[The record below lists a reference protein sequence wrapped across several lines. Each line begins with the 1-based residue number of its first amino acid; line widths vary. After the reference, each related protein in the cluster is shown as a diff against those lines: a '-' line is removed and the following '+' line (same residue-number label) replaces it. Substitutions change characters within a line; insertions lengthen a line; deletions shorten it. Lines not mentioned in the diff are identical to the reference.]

1 MSKYVEFTYCEL
13 PETPRDFD
21 EKKFKAGDPEQI
33 KLYKDS
39 KVPRRKKTL
48 TYEQIDEDDSLN
60 YARVVPDGCMF
71 IDFDNSKEA
80 EEMYEIILHSGLRC
94 LILET
99 IKGYHFL
106 FRVPDFYKKEMTG
119 ATNWFGYKF
128 DTKGPGAVQIVRVCG
143 MDRDERCSWEI
154 SELVRPKAIDIE
166 TLDVLPYWLW
176 GKLKDT
182 DLHKKGKPG
191 ESEYTLKDTPFT
203 QLMEMREGGRHDHI
217 VSRCSFFALSN
228 GFYIDEFKDI
238 INAIHDRY
246 LAKHG
251 TPMSEAD
258 LFGDLDKRWAEYE
271 ATMTSSGYEYVEK
284 DRHWKKVK
292 SKKEEKIDERRAA
305 EYVFKQLDCYVTNKN
320 SDGTFSKILHRYKDG
335 DYNYRY
341 DLPERRKILREFSD
355 QNFKEQFFKE
365 VEAQLMLLCI
375 DNKKYIKRSNA
386 YVIVNNK
393 VLSCISPE
401 AFDFSWLADK
411 SPTDVVLPWNWY
423 PEEWVEEHK
432 EDLGGIIIKFIKE
445 LARDYTGVTHPEV
458 ERWLWVIAG
467 AAMIPQNEL
476 QKIIVLS
483 GGGSNG
489 KSIYTSLIRFCL
501 GEGMFNLAKIFDN
514 SPQDGFWGAHLDE
527 GILCV
532 VDDMP
537 EHYAR
542 DTFSYLKGAITG
554 SDTVEIN
561 EKFKPKKTISIL
573 PQIIACTNHDFEL
586 YDKSEGMRRR
596 VKVLP
601 TEYEIPVDKRD
612 GLKQFELVLN
622 TMDKDEIAKYRLEQ
636 GGGSDD
642 EGEIIIKM
650 RPRERGV
657 LESMKNGSL
666 AWFANKARYEYM
678 KALSIGF
685 ALDDSKGMTEK
696 FEDTFSGGFDAE
708 LEEFLE
714 WYATEKK
721 VSIWT
726 KELYSEYQEWHNE
739 MATGEMLMKEK
750 AFSMRLGKA
759 IDKLTK
765 KGLKL
770 SMRKVLND
778 KRMSLNKL
786 FIGEDAEAD
795 VEGGK

>member
-1 MSKYVEFTYCEL
+1 
-13 PETPRDFD
+13 
-21 EKKFKAGDPEQI
+21 
-33 KLYKDS
+33 
-39 KVPRRKKTL
+39 
-48 TYEQIDEDDSLN
+48 
-60 YARVVPDGCMF
+60 
-71 IDFDNSKEA
+71 
-80 EEMYEIILHSGLRC
+80 
-94 LILET
+94 
-99 IKGYHFL
+99 
-106 FRVPDFYKKEMTG
+106 
-119 ATNWFGYKF
+119 
-128 DTKGPGAVQIVRVCG
+128 
-143 MDRDERCSWEI
+143 
-154 SELVRPKAIDIE
+154 
-166 TLDVLPYWLW
+166 
-176 GKLKDT
+176 
-182 DLHKKGKPG
+182 
-191 ESEYTLKDTPFT
+191 
-203 QLMEMREGGRHDHI
+203 
-217 VSRCSFFALSN
+217 
-228 GFYIDEFKDI
+228 
-238 INAIHDRY
+238 
-246 LAKHG
+246 
-251 TPMSEAD
+251 
-258 LFGDLDKRWAEYE
+258 
-271 ATMTSSGYEYVEK
+271 
-284 DRHWKKVK
+284 
-292 SKKEEKIDERRAA
+292 
-305 EYVFKQLDCYVTNKN
+305 
-320 SDGTFSKILHRYKDG
+320 
-335 DYNYRY
+335 
-341 DLPERRKILREFSD
+341 
-355 QNFKEQFFKE
+355 
-365 VEAQLMLLCI
+365 MLLCI

-432 EDLGGIIIKFIKE
+432 EDLGGIISKFIKE
-445 LARDYTGVTHPEV
+445 LARDYTGTTHPEV

-622 TMDKDEIAKYRLEQ
+622 TTDKDKIAKYRLEQ

-678 KALSIGF
+678 KALTIGF

-721 VSIWT
+721 ESIWT